1 MGEGE
6 VSLRLELVGEREME
20 MDADWECEC
29 ECWAPEVHSRDERE
43 LPLPTPP
50 PMMGDVDGGVTDTNS
65 LRGLVG
71 CVISTAS
78 VPKFDAY
85 TGTGFLALIVRFA
98 GIVVV
103 GGVRYTL
110 V

>member
-6 VSLRLELVGEREME
+6 VSLRLELAGEREME

-29 ECWAPEVHSRDERE
+29 ECWAPEDHSRDERE

-65 LRGLVG
+65 LRGLGG

-85 TGTGFLALIVRFA
+85 TGTGFLALRVRFA